1 MGNPKLFPFFINA
14 IKAVA
19 LSMTPNKD
27 STVFTSSI
35 TLENLKILTIPVYLI
50 LNMANLKH
58 LEKKLLDCIK
68 RVTLVCAECVKD
80 FSFEV

>member
-27 STVFTSSI
+27 STVFTLSI
-35 TLENLKILTIPVYLI
+35 TRENLKILTTPVYFI
-50 LNMANLKH
+50 LNIANLKH
-58 LEKKLLDCIK
+58 LEKIIGLRKESD
-68 RVTLVCAECVKD
+68 TSVC
-80 FSFEV
+80 